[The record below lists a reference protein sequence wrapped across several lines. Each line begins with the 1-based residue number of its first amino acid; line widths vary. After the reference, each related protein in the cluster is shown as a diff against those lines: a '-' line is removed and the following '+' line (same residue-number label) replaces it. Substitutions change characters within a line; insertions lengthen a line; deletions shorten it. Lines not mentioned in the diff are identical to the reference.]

1 MDTESVRCVPD
12 CARMLFSPATHEPAR
27 RRNYIATPPLPCT
40 LEPSPALAV
49 TRFRRTLTEPDQFA
63 TGIVSHSRSLVHHW
77 TETTTP
83 SPARRPNPPIV
94 SIEVHPRPR
103 PSRADKAPAPLS
115 LPVPLAIC
123 SHSLPSPLWEI
134 PSCSPRSH
142 PSCQASASSPK
153 DSPKSR
159 KKGEGCC
166 HTRGCWPL
174 SSPSLAS
181 QTLCDANATLF
192 QG

>member
-1 MDTESVRCVPD
+1 MRCIPD
-12 CARMLFSPATHEPAR
+12 RACTLFSPATHEPAWH
-27 RRNYIATPPLPCT
+27 RNYITTPPLPCT

-49 TRFRRTLTEPDQFA
+49 TRFPRTLTELDRFA
-63 TGIVSHSRSLVHHW
+63 TGTVSHSRSLMHHW
-77 TETTTP
+77 TETTTL
-83 SPARRPNPPIV
+83 SPARHPNPPII

-103 PSRADKAPAPLS
+103 PSRADKAQHPLS

-142 PSCQASASSPK
+142 PSCQASASLPESSPK
-153 DSPKSR
+153 PR
-159 KKGEGCC
+159 KKGEGCR
-166 HTRGCWPL
+166 HARHRWPL

-192 QG
+192 